1 MFIFYKKN
9 GKHIP
14 SNILMKLQYIII
26 IIILLLLLYAVLF
39 KKPLTDSCCTDR
51 HRL

>member
-9 GKHIP
+9 GKHTP

-26 IIILLLLLYAVLF
+26 IIICCAV
-39 KKPLTDSCCTDR
+39 
-51 HRL
+51 